1 MRPESWTTFHCE
13 NPDFV
18 VKSVPDDISFKVN
31 RASMRNSEVFRDM
44 FSVGEADSENQEQ
57 VVDLHETTSVL
68 LALLRL
74 LHYPLAPP
82 ILQPDDEKLE
92 RAILNHKLPKRIYDP
107 ATVIP
112 LPILI
117 SLLYPL
123 VDKYALSDAITKIL
137 NAHLLAH
144 APVFPMPIYGF
155 ATAHKLEYVACQ
167 ASQYLMPLSSYKEEE
182 IIVIPSVSAYHKLVQ
197 LQALRVKALRELV
210 LKEDI
215 FPHGYG
221 ACTSH
226 QRETTALWDA
236 KRIALAPLIETTTD
250 ISGEMQSVAATLPQ
264 SCKTCQKACTAAVE
278 MLAYKSRKTIKR
290 IDQLPK
296 E

>member
-31 RASMRNSEVFRDM
+31 RASMRNSEVFRTLSNPRHLPIPELAFSGDM

-182 IIVIPSVSAYHKLVQ
+182 IIVIPTVSAYHKLVQ

-236 KRIALAPLIETTTD
+236 KRIALAPLIET
-250 ISGEMQSVAATLPQ
+250 SA
-264 SCKTCQKACTAAVE
+264 
-278 MLAYKSRKTIKR
+278 
-290 IDQLPK
+290 
-296 E
+296 